1 MNSMYERS
9 ASVNN
14 TAADHEREFLTKA
27 LNSAIALAGVL
38 SATLIGCSY
47 PSAQRAVSDCT
58 SKGCVYKTAAGP
70 PNELKPTPSKRY
82 HTTTKVA
89 SKGKITTS
97 SVATKEAKPASP
109 QQSNGS
115 DKDKTVSPI
124 TTTPDSSATSP
135 QPTENA
141 KSIVRTN
148 SNVATLGQVTE
159 TSDPVLKKAKAAVA
173 SKMEDPASVEFEDM
187 TRAIRKDPSGQ
198 PIDTICGH
206 VRGKKTSG
214 AETGKRAF
222 LYLVNEDIAI
232 VGLGSPSSVAA
243 NAYRNVCAS
252 RK

>member
-1 MNSMYERS
+1 MR
-9 ASVNN
+9 VL
-14 TAADHEREFLTKA
+14 F
-27 LNSAIALAGVL
+27 AGVL

-141 KSIVRTN
+141 KSIVGTN

-232 VGLGSPSSVAA
+232 VDLGSPSSVAA

>member
-1 MNSMYERS
+1 MR
-9 ASVNN
+9 VL
-14 TAADHEREFLTKA
+14 F
-27 LNSAIALAGVL
+27 AGVL

-82 HTTTKVA
+82 RTTTKVA

-109 QQSNGS
+109 QPSNGS
-115 DKDKTVSPI
+115 DKDKIVSPI

-141 KSIVRTN
+141 KSIVGTN

-159 TSDPVLKKAKAAVA
+159 TSDPVLKKAKATVA
-173 SKMEDPASVEFEDM
+173 SQMEDPASVEFEDI
-187 TRAIRKDPSGQ
+187 TRAIRKDPAGQ

-214 AETGKRAF
+214 AKTGNRAF

-232 VGLGSPSSVAA
+232 VDYGFPSSVAA